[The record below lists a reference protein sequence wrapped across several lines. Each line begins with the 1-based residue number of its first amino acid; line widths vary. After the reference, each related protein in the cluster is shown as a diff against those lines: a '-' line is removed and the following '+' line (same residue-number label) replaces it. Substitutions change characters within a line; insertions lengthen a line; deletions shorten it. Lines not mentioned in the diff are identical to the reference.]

1 MSVDK
6 EYHERRE
13 YFSELIK
20 IKSEVEKILEV
31 GDEEEI
37 SRAVKYYP
45 EKLNHLLVK
54 RNLKSLT
61 VLLPFI
67 DLPIVQERTQNVNLI
82 DLNIKKED
90 IELLNEIIQKILMVL
105 EEV

>member
-1 MSVDK
+1 MSDDK
-6 EYHERRE
+6 EYQERRE
-13 YFSELIK
+13 YFSDLIK

-37 SRAVKYYP
+37 SRAARYYP

-54 RNLKSLT
+54 RNLKSVT

-67 DLPIVQERTQNVNLI
+67 DFPILQERKQNVHHI

-90 IELLNEIIQKILMVL
+90 IELLKEIVRKIIMVL